1 MIYLPSAPSNPEK
14 RRSLSAESIHQDSR
28 SAPRKH
34 SAMPYRGA
42 MTSDSFRQ
50 ATDIYSDNPYGTP
63 GHPHPYP
70 PGSPV
75 LVKPRSTSRD
85 KDKQRRKSL
94 GGLTAMKSF
103 LGLGGKSRDENS
115 SPKVDPKLEEAHRL
129 REEDE
134 KRRIRE
140 HYERLREKEAEAN
153 RVSHAV
159 TPGAPRRDPRTVY
172 ASPNYNQSPQVCF
185 RSEFLFTVC
194 RLPMVMSTSEEHVL
208 FFGVSS
214 RPDFVASMAV

>member
-34 SAMPYRGA
+34 SAMV
-42 MTSDSFRQ
+42 SDLRPLLFKKWVWQGDFSPIEVQWRRIAFDRRPIST
-50 ATDIYSDNPYGTP
+50 AIIPTVGFWGFSRIYPELTGWLGRVPLGTP

-94 GGLTAMKSF
+94 GGWVDYDSIL
-103 LGLGGKSRDENS
+103 S
-115 SPKVDPKLEEAHRL
+115 SLQQISKQK
-129 REEDE
+129 
-134 KRRIRE
+134 
-140 HYERLREKEAEAN
+140 
-153 RVSHAV
+153 
-159 TPGAPRRDPRTVY
+159 
-172 ASPNYNQSPQVCF
+172 
-185 RSEFLFTVC
+185 
-194 RLPMVMSTSEEHVL
+194 
-208 FFGVSS
+208 
-214 RPDFVASMAV
+214 